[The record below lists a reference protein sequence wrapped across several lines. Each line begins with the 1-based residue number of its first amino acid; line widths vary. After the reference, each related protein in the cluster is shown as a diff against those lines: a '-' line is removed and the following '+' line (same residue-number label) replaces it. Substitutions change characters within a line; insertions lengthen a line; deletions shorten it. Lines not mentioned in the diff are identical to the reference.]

1 MFRKI
6 SVTALIAL
14 ISALVVA
21 AVTLVDRTWR
31 PFENRIYD
39 LKYQFRYP
47 VNDTL
52 PVPRINEQIVIV
64 DIDEASLA
72 ELGRYQNWPRIYFA
86 EAIRYLAGAAAVGV
100 DVYFGEPDTLPLACR
115 LYYHKPN
122 FDSAMTAVLLAQ
134 PNIVLVSSLN
144 QLPIYHGLAHIGLG
158 EVVPDDDGVVRTGFR
173 VFGPETTF
181 AAKIASLVRP
191 AWSGPDRFR
200 ILYMKKG
207 SFRRIPFAD
216 VYFQR
221 VPREYFNQKIVL
233 IGGTARGLFDYRSV
247 PFSRYFPGVEIHANL
262 VNSFINSLKITEI
275 PFLFIVW
282 LSFLS
287 TFLIALMV
295 IFFKPRVYL
304 LLTLIIYLLLLVASF
319 MLFNLNQAVE
329 LGVIRPYYTMTFG
342 LISVLIYR
350 YRIEEKEKRRIR
362 SIFSRYYS
370 RELLDKVLA
379 APPVLGG
386 ERVIGTVIFADIRNF
401 TPFVEKT
408 TPEQVAE
415 KLNRHLTEMVEI
427 VFFYQGRV
435 DKYIGDCVMAVFGTP
450 VKVNNHALNAC
461 RAARDMVKMA
471 AECGFK
477 IGVGINSGVMISGNF
492 GSPMRMEYTVVGD
505 NVNLAARLET
515 ATKELG
521 VGIVASEA
529 TVQMA
534 MRDHPADFSFRPL
547 GAVRVK
553 GKEEEIKVYEVA

>member
-6 SVTALIAL
+6 SVSALIAL
-14 ISALVVA
+14 ASALVVG

-52 PVPRINEQIVIV
+52 PAAPLNERIVIV
-64 DIDEASLA
+64 DIDETSLA

-86 EAIRYLAGAAAVGV
+86 EAIRYLSDAAVVGV
-100 DVYFGEPDTLPLACR
+100 DVFFGEPDTLPLVCR
-115 LYYHKPN
+115 SYYQKPN
-122 FDSAMTAVLLAQ
+122 FDSAMTAVLRGQ

-144 QLPIYHGLAHIGLG
+144 QPPIYHGLAHVGLG

-181 AAKIASLVRP
+181 AARIASLVNP
-191 AWSGPDRFR
+191 ARSGPDRFR

-221 VPREYFNQKIVL
+221 VPREYFHNKIVL

-262 VNSFINSLKITEI
+262 VNSFINSLKINEI
-275 PFLFIVW
+275 PSFFIIL

-287 TFLIALMV
+287 TFFIAVMV
-295 IFFKPRVYL
+295 MFFKPRIYIP
-304 LLTLIIYLLLLVASF
+304 LILVIYLLFLIVAF
-319 MLFNLNQAVE
+319 VLFNLNRALE
-329 LGVIRPYYTMTFG
+329 LDLIRPYYTLTLG

-386 ERVIGTVIFADIRNF
+386 DRVMGTVIFADIRNF

-450 VKVNNHALNAC
+450 VKVNNHALQAC

-471 AECGFK
+471 AACGFK
-477 IGVGINSGVMISGNF
+477 IGVGINSGIMISGNF

-505 NVNLAARLET
+505 NVNLAARLES

-521 VGIVASEA
+521 VSIVASEA

-534 MRDHPADFSFRPL
+534 MRDHPADLTFRPL